1 VATDR
6 ETVNELVAIMTA
18 AAGCAV
24 RAKAMFGGHG
34 LYADDL
40 FFAIIV
46 DGVVYLK
53 VDDRNRGDFLAL
65 GSAAFRPFDDEREMN
80 YFPIPEVIWTDER
93 ALADWTA
100 RALAVADDAK
110 GKKKSRKR

>member
-6 ETVNELVAIMTA
+6 ETVAEIVGLMSA

-46 DGVVYLK
+46 GGVFFLK

-65 GSAAFRPFDDEREMN
+65 GSTAFRPFDDEREMN

-100 RALAVADDAK
+100 RALVVAGDAK
-110 GKKKSRKR
+110 SKKKSRKR